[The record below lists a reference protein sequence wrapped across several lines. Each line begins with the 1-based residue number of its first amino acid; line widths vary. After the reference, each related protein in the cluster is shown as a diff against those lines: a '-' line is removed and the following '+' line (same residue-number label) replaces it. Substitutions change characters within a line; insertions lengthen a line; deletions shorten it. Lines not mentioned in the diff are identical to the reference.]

1 MPSPVQHLEL
11 DLDVF
16 AGPFDL
22 LLSLILRE
30 DVDLLEVE
38 LADIVV
44 SYMDHLDSREELDL
58 ESATEFLVLIAAL
71 LELKSRLMLPGEELP
86 ELDELGPAEA
96 AEELLERMLQYARF
110 RGAGSFMR
118 ARFDDEQGHLY
129 RAAPLPEGLRRAPVD
144 SASQAYD
151 PAVLGASIGGLLRTP
166 PPIDLT
172 HLAMPR
178 VSVADRLAVLRGLL
192 RRGAFSF
199 DEAVRGADRMTVAV
213 TLFALLEL
221 YKRGEAEFE
230 QDEPF
235 GEITVRSEAP
245 AGRLRLAS

>member
-1 MPSPVQHLEL
+1 MASAVHRLEL

-44 SYMDHLDSREELDL
+44 SYLDHLDASDQLDL

-71 LELKSRLMLPGEELP
+71 LELKSRLMLPGEGLP
-86 ELDELGPAEA
+86 ELDELAPAEA

-110 RGAGSFMR
+110 RGAGGWAR
-118 ARFDDEQGHLY
+118 ARHDDEQGHLY
-129 RAAPLPEGLRRAPVD
+129 RAAPLPESLRRAPVD
-144 SASQAYD
+144 AARKAYE

-172 HLAMPR
+172 HIAMPR
-178 VSVADRLAVLRGLL
+178 VSLADRLAVLRGLL
-192 RRGAFSF
+192 RRGSFSF

-213 TLFALLEL
+213 TIFALLEL
-221 YKRGEAEFE
+221 YKHGDASWE
-230 QDEPF
+230 QAEPF
-235 GEITVRSEAP
+235 GEIIVRSQGP
-245 AGRLRLAS
+245 AGLRLAS